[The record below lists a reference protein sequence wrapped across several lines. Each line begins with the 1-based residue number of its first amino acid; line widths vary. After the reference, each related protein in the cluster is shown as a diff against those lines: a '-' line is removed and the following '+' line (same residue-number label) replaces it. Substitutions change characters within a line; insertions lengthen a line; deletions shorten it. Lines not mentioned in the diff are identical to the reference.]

1 MTMIGKKH
9 TVEEI
14 ENFFMGVVEKPAWN
28 FERVKKS
35 QSTFLKVA
43 AILLMFSDHIGA
55 YIYPEYPIYRIVGR
69 LGLPIWPFFLAMGY
83 HYTHDKK
90 RYLVRLLVCAAVA
103 QLPYYLLG
111 EPGLNAVFAFAVGLC
126 ILALNEG
133 LKTSE
138 KIACTVVGVG
148 IAAVAGVQ
156 WIFLLP
162 TIGFYYLRKSPQDAL
177 IFSIILYGASSLVH
191 TPYNLLGLAGLILIR
206 YSFSIN
212 LKFSKLFLYSVYPVH
227 LMILYLL
234 TLVKLN

>member
-1 MTMIGKKH
+1 MPMIGKKH

-14 ENFFMGVVEKPAWN
+14 DNFFMGVVEKPAWN

-55 YIYPEYPIYRIVGR
+55 YLFPEYPIFRIIGR

-90 RYLVRLLVCAAVA
+90 TYLVRLLVCAVVA

-126 ILALNEG
+126 ILAVNEK
-133 LKTSE
+133 LKIWQ
-138 KIACTVVGVG
+138 KIIFTAAAGA
-148 IAAVAGVQ
+148 IAAAAGVQ
-156 WIFLLP
+156 WIFLIP
-162 TIGFYYLRKSPQDAL
+162 TVGYYYLRKSPKDVL
-177 IFSIILYGASSLVH
+177 IFSIILYSASSMVH
-191 TPYNLLGLAGLILIR
+191 SPYNILGLAGLILIR
-206 YSFSIN
+206 YPISIN
-212 LKFSKLFLYSVYPVH
+212 LKLSKLLLYSVYPVH
-227 LMILYLL
+227 LMILYFL
-234 TLVKLN
+234 TFIK